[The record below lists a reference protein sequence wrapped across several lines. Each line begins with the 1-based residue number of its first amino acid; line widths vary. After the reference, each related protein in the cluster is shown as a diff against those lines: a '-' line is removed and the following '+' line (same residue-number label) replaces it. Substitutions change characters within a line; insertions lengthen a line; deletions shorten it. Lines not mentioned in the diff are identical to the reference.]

1 MNLPE
6 KHIDFKVNYSR
17 LKVFAEYNTKDPQYP
32 VVLSSPHSG
41 RCFPEEFLENS
52 RLSEKELRASEDSFV
67 DDLILP
73 ASEQGIPMIAM
84 NLPRTFVD
92 VSRDKIELDDSM
104 YFNHPSPQTGIGSR
118 RCRVG
123 LGVIHR
129 AVAQTKN
136 IYAGLISYDEAQ
148 ERIKNVY
155 DVYHKK
161 LKQLIDRCHKKFG
174 LCLLIDCH
182 SMPSQICGIMN
193 EKKPIDFSLG
203 TLFDESC
210 PPELSQMFARI
221 LENNNYRVEFNR
233 PYSGGFITFNYCQPR
248 KNIFTLQMEVNR
260 SLYMQESV
268 YKKKQKFQKVSAD
281 VCGAITGLSKFLL
294 DFKK

>member
-1 MNLPE
+1 MPE
-6 KHIDFKVNYSR
+6 KHIDFKVDYSR
-17 LKVFAEYNTKDPQYP
+17 LTVYSEYNTQEMLYP
-32 VVLSSPHSG
+32 LVLSSPHSG
-41 RCFPEEFLENS
+41 KMFPEEFLAHS
-52 RLSEKELRASEDSFV
+52 RLSEKELRSSEDCFV
-67 DDLILP
+67 DELVMP
-73 ASEQGIPMIAM
+73 ASDAGIPLIAM

-129 AVAQTKN
+129 AVAQTN
-136 IYAGLISYDEAQ
+136 SSYDGLISYDEVQ

-155 DVYHKK
+155 DVYHKR
-161 LKQLIDRCHKKFG
+161 LKQLVDKCYKKFG
-174 LCLLIDCH
+174 LCVLVDCH
-182 SMPSQICGIMN
+182 SMPAQICGIMN

-210 PPELSQMFARI
+210 PTDISSQLAQS
-221 LENNNYRVEFNR
+221 LENYAYRVEFNR

-248 KNIFTLQMEVNR
+248 KNIYTLQIEMNR
-260 SLYMQESV
+260 SLYMRENV
-268 YKKKQKFQKVSAD
+268 YKKNPQFQKVSAQISD
-281 VCGAITGLSKFLL
+281 SLVSLGKFLL

>member
-1 MNLPE
+1 MSE

-17 LKVFAEYNTKDPQYP
+17 LKVFAEYNTKDFLYP

-41 RCFPEEFLENS
+41 RCFPEEFLANA
-52 RLSEKELRASEDSFV
+52 RLSEKELRSSEDCFV
-67 DDLILP
+67 DDLVLP
-73 ASEQGIPMIAM
+73 ASEAGIPLIAM

-92 VSRDKIELDDSM
+92 VSRDKIEIDDSM
-104 YFNHPSPQTGIGSR
+104 YFNHPAPQAGIGSR

-136 IYAGLISYDEAQ
+136 IYAGLISYDEVQ

-155 DVYHKK
+155 DVYHKR
-161 LKQLIDRCHKKFG
+161 LKQLVDRCYKKFG
-174 LCLLIDCH
+174 LCLLVDCH
-182 SMPSQICGIMN
+182 SMPAQICGIMN
-193 EKKPIDFSLG
+193 ESKPIDFSFG

-210 PPELSQMFARI
+210 PPELSSRLAQS
-221 LENNNYRVEFNR
+221 LEKYGYRVEFNR

-248 KNIFTLQMEVNR
+248 KNIFTLHIEANR
-260 SLYMQESV
+260 SLYMHENV
-268 YKKKQKFQKVSAD
+268 YKKNPKFQEVSNNISESL
-281 VCGAITGLSKFLL
+281 VELGKFLL

>member
-1 MNLPE
+1 MPE
-6 KHIDFKVNYSR
+6 KHIDFKVDYSR
-17 LKVFAEYNTKDPQYP
+17 LTVYSEYNTQEMLYP
-32 VVLSSPHSG
+32 IVLSSPHSG
-41 RCFPEEFLENS
+41 KMFPEEFLAHT
-52 RLSEKELRASEDSFV
+52 RLSEQELRSSEDCFV
-67 DDLILP
+67 DELVMP
-73 ASEQGIPMIAM
+73 ASDAGIPLIAM

-136 IYAGLISYDEAQ
+136 IYDGLISYDEVQ

-155 DVYHKK
+155 DVYHKR
-161 LKQLIDRCHKKFG
+161 LKQLVDKCYKKFG
-174 LCLLIDCH
+174 LCVLVDCH
-182 SMPSQICGIMN
+182 SMPAQICGIMN

-210 PPELSQMFARI
+210 PREISSQVAQS
-221 LENNNYRVEFNR
+221 LETYNYRVEFNR

-248 KNIFTLQMEVNR
+248 KNIYTLQIEMNR
-260 SLYMQESV
+260 SLYMRENV
-268 YKKKQKFQKVSAD
+268 YKKNPQFQKVSAQISD
-281 VCGAITGLSKFLL
+281 SLVSLGKFLL